1 MSKLSDIWRNHPLF
15 RLVLEELINKP
26 NGLSEKDLYDII
38 RKEHGYDISKSELY
52 EVLLRLE
59 LRGYI
64 RVEKIG
70 RDLIVKLSP
79 DIERIL
85 Q

>member
-1 MSKLSDIWRNHPLF
+1 MSKLSDVWRNHPLF
-15 RLVLEELINKP
+15 RLVLEELINKLT
-26 NGLSEKDLYDII
+26 GLSEKDLYDII
-38 RKEHGYDISKSELY
+38 RKEHGYEVSKAELY

-64 RVEKIG
+64 RVEKVG

>member
-1 MSKLSDIWRNHPLF
+1 MSRLSDVWRNHPLF

-26 NGLSEKDLYDII
+26 SGLSEKDLYEII
-38 RKEHGYDISKSELY
+38 KKEHRYDVSKPELY

-64 RVEKIG
+64 RVERIRK
-70 RDLIVKLSP
+70 DLVVKLSP
-79 DIERIL
+79 DIDRIL